1 MPTKRTSKTTSF
13 ADLVEKAYLEM
24 RRLYDDYITKHSD
37 RNEDS
42 RRAGAKR
49 TAQELLEGK
58 HRLAQ
63 SRKGGINPVLSGM
76 KRRYDKF
83 VAMHYSLGEYR
94 IAEWFDSDWEIYLRD
109 EHHVGDPDW
118 NQRDINKDV
127 LRASE
132 LKLKD
137 VERILSYDFAY
148 RKIYTEHIASLNQ
161 SEPEIEENEPNHY
174 VTENVRVRRKDA
186 FDRWQCTAF
195 ILTLID
201 ALTNHTLAH
210 DFTPSDF
217 SSTANIHNLNVMKFA
232 TSISL
237 VTGLNADNIKKD
249 IYKLRNGSAMD
260 SDGRLLIVRESLRSF
275 GVNIDTSLLD
285 EAINRSEI

>member
-13 ADLVEKAYLEM
+13 ADLVDKAYQEM
-24 RRLYDDYITKHSD
+24 KELYDEYITKHSD
-37 RNEDS
+37 RNEES
-42 RRAGAKR
+42 RRAGAKQ
-49 TAQELLEGK
+49 TAQKLLESK

-63 SRKGGINPVLSGM
+63 SRTGEVNPVLSGM

-83 VAMHYSLGEYR
+83 VAMHYTIGDYR
-94 IAEWFDSDWEIYLRD
+94 IAEWFASDWEMYLRD

-118 NQRDINKDV
+118 NQPDINKDV

-132 LKLKD
+132 LELRD
-137 VERILSYDFAY
+137 VERIISYDFAY
-148 RKIYTEHIASLNQ
+148 SKVYNEHIASLRQ
-161 SEPEIEENEPNHY
+161 PEPEVNEPNHY
-174 VTENVRVRRKDA
+174 VAENVRVRRKDA

-195 ILTLID
+195 IVTLID